1 VGVDA
6 FPFLAFFFGGVAGG
20 VMRALAGSGD
30 EGVVSSVAEGLEEG
44 TGEERVSAGGGGG
57 EERDVIG
64 EEGRRDGAKVCE
76 DSTMVKWAL
85 SSIR

>member
-1 VGVDA
+1 MALTENLRRILQTPVGVDA

-57 EERDVIG
+57 EERDVI
-64 EEGRRDGAKVCE
+64 
-76 DSTMVKWAL
+76 
-85 SSIR
+85 